1 MDQKQL
7 VTFKTAAETLNFT
20 KTASILNFAQSSVTA
35 QIKALENEL
44 ETPLFERLGKRLLL
58 TQAGKE
64 FKVYA
69 EKIIKLNEEAK
80 MAINGNEESSG
91 TLNIGA
97 QESQCTYRLPKILK
111 EFKDQYLNVKLVFKP
126 AHSDEAAREQ
136 LMNGMLDV
144 AFIMDISKP
153 EDALT
158 IKPLIQE
165 DIKLVAAPN
174 HPLASESEV
183 HLKDIELE
191 TLLLTETGCSYRT
204 LLENSC
210 HSAKVYP
217 INKFEFGSIEA
228 IKQCVIAGLGIAA
241 LPTMVVEQDIK
252 NGNMVELKWDNNIP
266 PIFTHIAW
274 HKEKWMSPPL
284 EDFIELTK
292 SRFREKDFQF

>member
-1 MDQKQL
+1 MDHKQL

-20 KTASILNFAQSSVTA
+20 KTANILNFAQSSVTA
-35 QIKALENEL
+35 QIKALEKEL

-58 TQAGKE
+58 TEAGRE
-64 FKVYA
+64 FKLYA
-69 EKIIKLNEEAK
+69 EKIIKLHEEAK
-80 MAINGNEESSG
+80 LAASGNNEPSG
-91 TLNIGA
+91 TLIIGA

-111 EFKDQYLNVKLVFKP
+111 EFKDQYPNVKLVFKP

-136 LMNGMLDV
+136 LMSGMLDV

-165 DIKLVAAPN
+165 DIKLVAALS
-174 HPLASESEV
+174 HPLASKSEV

-204 LLENSC
+204 LLENAC

-274 HKEKWMSPPL
+274 HKDKWMSPPL

-292 SRFREKDFQF
+292 SRFSEKNFQL